1 MTILHANT
9 DPDLL
14 TRLRQMLGS
23 AARADIAVGYF
34 FMSGFGEVADDLA
47 KLNKTRILVG
57 RADQP
62 TLEAVAAGL
71 HQADALRSQLEAER
85 TVQRS
90 QRDEIAR
97 EATSGIGQGIAAM
110 PQTDA
115 NQAAVEKLRQ
125 LVASG
130 LLEVRAYPRGFLH
143 AKAYLCWYDDHA
155 EPGSAIV
162 GSSNFTLAG
171 FTGNTELNV
180 RVTGDEE
187 MATLKDWFEDL
198 WADSVDI
205 SIHVEQSLTVSWAVK
220 QYTPY
225 AVYLKALY
233 ELYGK
238 DLGSDEPLPLEPARQ
253 VELANFQLDA
263 VRRGLD
269 MIRSY
274 GGCYVADVVGLGK
287 TYIGAE
293 LLRQLRQSYPKR
305 RAAADHLSS
314 WIGRKPGDGSTS
326 STAWALRYCRR
337 AASHLHRTWC
347 LTAKPSSTRKS
358 PAATTASICPRS
370 TVTGGRYWWTR
381 RTTSATK

>member
-130 LLEVRAYPRGFLH
+130 LLEVRAYPREGFCTPKPTFAGTTTTRNLV
-143 AKAYLCWYDDHA
+143 A
-155 EPGSAIV
+155 AIV

-187 MATLKDWFEDL
+187 MATLKNWFEDL

-205 SIHVEQSLTVSWAVK
+205 SISRGARV
-220 QYTPY
+220 
-225 AVYLKALY
+225 
-233 ELYGK
+233 
-238 DLGSDEPLPLEPARQ
+238 LPS
-253 VELANFQLDA
+253 V
-263 VRRGLD
+263 G
-269 MIRSY
+269 RS
-274 GGCYVADVVGLGK
+274 
-287 TYIGAE
+287 
-293 LLRQLRQSYPKR
+293 
-305 RAAADHLSS
+305 
-314 WIGRKPGDGSTS
+314 
-326 STAWALRYCRR
+326 
-337 AASHLHRTWC
+337 
-347 LTAKPSSTRKS
+347 SSTR
-358 PAATTASICPRS
+358 PMPSI
-370 TVTGGRYWWTR
+370 
-381 RTTSATK
+381 

>member
-1 MTILHANT
+1 MTILHAST

-34 FMSGFGEVADDLA
+34 FMSGFGQLADDLA
-47 KLNKTRILVG
+47 KLRKTRILIG

-71 HQADALRSQLEAER
+71 RQADALRAQLDADQ
-85 TVQRS
+85 TVPRS
-90 QRDEIAR
+90 QRQAIADEAVSGVAR
-97 EATSGIGQGIAAM
+97 SVAAM

-115 NQAAVEKLRQ
+115 SQGAVEKLRQ

-143 AKAYLCWYDDHA
+143 AKAYLCWYDSHA
-155 EPGSAIV
+155 EPGAAIV

-180 RVTGDEE
+180 RVTGDDE
-187 MATLKDWFEDL
+187 MAALKDWFEDL
-198 WADSVDI
+198 WADSVDV
-205 SIHVEQSLTVSWAVK
+205 SKQVEQSLAVSWAVK

-233 ELYGK
+233 ELYGQ
-238 DLGSDEPLPLEPARQ
+238 DLGSDEPLPLEPVRG

-274 GGCYVADVVGLGK
+274 GGLLRGRCGGLGQDLHRRGIAAPVA
-287 TYIGAE
+287 TELPQRWPPADYLSRRLGGYLAPGQRAVRLGRRSAVAE
-293 LLRQLRQSYPKR
+293 PH
-305 RAAADHLSS
+305 RAAA
-314 WIGRKPGDGSTS
+314 G
-326 STAWALRYCRR
+326 
-337 AASHLHRTWC
+337 
-347 LTAKPSSTRKS
+347 PS
-358 PAATTASICPRS
+358 
-370 TVTGGRYWWTR
+370 V
-381 RTTSATK
+381 